1 MLPNSGSVAQ
11 ESNTERQVLGKRK
24 DSFTRKPAVLGR
36 RWTHVP
42 KNQLSTPRV
51 LLGDF
56 IGKRGGEGCRVY
68 GQLKDLLLTGGC

>member
-1 MLPNSGSVAQ
+1 MLS
-11 ESNTERQVLGKRK
+11 ERK
-24 DSFTRKPAVLGR
+24 DSFIEEVSSPGEKVDSC
-36 RWTHVP
+36 P
-42 KNQLSTPRV
+42 KNQLSTPHV